1 MLLRGV
7 LALAVSLD
15 LTPAVAPTPIGCSDD
30 SVTVLPVPSVDP
42 FSTLLDLVKLKL
54 MDTPMPISPNRRNF
68 RCLRVGGP
76 ARPVLLNLSAGPARQ
91 LLRPLLLPREP
102 PPRTWHCSAAARAFA
117 PPPRAHTPPL
127 LHTPPLVLCAAAHT
141 SLKSTAPVPRQ
152 LPACAAR
159 KPPTAR
165 RRHPRPAPPA
175 SLLLLLHSFPLHKLT
190 SQI

>member
-42 FSTLLDLVKLKL
+42 FSTLLDLVKLKPV
-54 MDTPMPISPNRRNF
+54 DTPMPISPNRRNF

-91 LLRPLLLPREP
+91 LLWPLLLPREP
-102 PPRTWHCSAAARAFA
+102 PRRHCSSPVQPLRLSCAARAVA
-117 PPPRAHTPPL
+117 TRAQLHLHLRRRPALPPTSSPPPHPSLGPAFALCVDRPSLTPAAKGRRP
-127 LHTPPLVLCAAAHT
+127 TP
-141 SLKSTAPVPRQ
+141 RG
-152 LPACAAR
+152 
-159 KPPTAR
+159 
-165 RRHPRPAPPA
+165 
-175 SLLLLLHSFPLHKLT
+175 
-190 SQI
+190 